1 MTENFNGSVSGWTAN
16 SVGSGTWQIVS
27 SLNIGGGNQ
36 ISNGGSKFYV
46 SDMRS
51 VNNTSTLTRDAFIDT
66 RGYQSVKLT
75 FNHYYRDNNSSVATV
90 RWSPD
95 GTNWSDLNIL
105 ATYDGPYGSST
116 SFTPAIVYLP
126 VGKPKVYIQF
136 SYEAKKDYYWAI
148 DDVVITGEPQS
159 VADILWTSSTS
170 SWTSTLKDPTGVSPA
185 ETTTYT
191 VTYTDPNTGCSGSA
205 STLVSVYPTPDAT
218 IHADYCKASPK
229 IRLTTGSFPGY
240 TYNWSPLPLGE
251 TNGKYYID
259 VDIAGIYHVTVTDAN
274 GCTGAASINV
284 SNEYVVNGSFN
295 AGSTGFTTDYWLS
308 NNLSTGN
315 RTVGATTY
323 YGGEGYYAVGS
334 DAQDYHSNFWGWDH
348 TVHDGNAPNNFL
360 IVNGVGNTLRVW
372 EETVTVTTNTNYYF
386 SAWAINLNADG
397 ANDTYWPK
405 LKFYIN
411 DDPAFSSTA
420 QLGKGITGNDING
433 IPKNPWLDKDRFYG
447 VWNSGDNTT
456 AKITIRQLNT
466 EAGGNDFGID
476 DISFGIL
483 DPSPA
488 TVSPTSSN
496 DVCFGE
502 TINLYANVVG
512 GKEPKFLWK
521 FPNGKTSTDENPVI
535 SDATIDYTGTYT
547 LTVTDW
553 YGCDIPSETTTVTV
567 HAKATVDAGSDQLY
581 GCSATSVFT
590 LNGSVGGS
598 ATNGTWTT
606 SGDGTFDD
614 IHSMTAVYTIGT
626 NDITAGS
633 VTLTLTTDDPTGP
646 CVPVSDDMV
655 ITIHRSPELTVDVA
669 NPLCAGYSDG
679 SATASVTNGTAP
691 YTYLWSD
698 GQTTAKA
705 TDLADGTYTVTV
717 TDANNCTDTKSIV
730 VVEPTPLVVSPAS
743 FTPPTC
749 YGGNDGTATVNA
761 EGGTEPYVYQWDA
774 ATGNQTTKTAV
785 GLKVGI
791 YLFTVTDANGCNI
804 TSDFVLVTQPEP
816 PDLFCPMDPE
826 PVQAAAG
833 ETTADVILDDPI
845 YDPDCQILS
854 WTMSGATVSATA
866 NLGVVPSPYT
876 FNVGTTTVE
885 YKAVDVANNVLTC
898 TFDVVVTG
906 GGADLAITKTA
917 NPSPVNTGDQLVYTI
932 TVTNAGPSEATAVKI
947 ADVVAVLPSPEFT
960 TDLVN
965 GPWKPWVTPYDAGN
979 IASGGSAIIYIRGAV
994 PITQCAAI
1002 GNTATVTSDTN
1013 DDDLTN
1019 NSATITTTVT
1029 DNQPPKFTLPV
1040 TPLPYCVSTIQS
1052 AVYNPT
1058 PTAVP
1063 PGYPE
1068 YNDLTTP
1075 RPEYYQFTKGSTIFD
1090 LDPAIGANNFEDNCC
1105 PVGSLILHWRIDIAD
1120 TPDPLN
1126 PAPAKISYAPITGTD
1141 QPSKHDDFR
1150 LPGDGVTFTD
1160 VIHQISY
1167 WLEDCTGPPGNMSP
1181 EQSRSI
1187 IISPRPNI
1195 IKMP

>member
-1 MTENFNGSVSGWTAN
+1 M
-16 SVGSGTWQIVS
+16 
-27 SLNIGGGNQ
+27 
-36 ISNGGSKFYV
+36 
-46 SDMRS
+46 
-51 VNNTSTLTRDAFIDT
+51 
-66 RGYQSVKLT
+66 
-75 FNHYYRDNNSSVATV
+75 
-90 RWSPD
+90 
-95 GTNWSDLNIL
+95 
-105 ATYDGPYGSST
+105 
-116 SFTPAIVYLP
+116 
-126 VGKPKVYIQF
+126 
-136 SYEAKKDYYWAI
+136 
-148 DDVVITGEPQS
+148 
-159 VADILWTSSTS
+159 
-170 SWTSTLKDPTGVSPA
+170 
-185 ETTTYT
+185 
-191 VTYTDPNTGCSGSA
+191 
-205 STLVSVYPTPDAT
+205 
-218 IHADYCKASPK
+218 
-229 IRLTTGSFPGY
+229 
-240 TYNWSPLPLGE
+240 
-251 TNGKYYID
+251 
-259 VDIAGIYHVTVTDAN
+259 
-274 GCTGAASINV
+274 
-284 SNEYVVNGSFN
+284 
-295 AGSTGFTTDYWLS
+295 
-308 NNLSTGN
+308 
-315 RTVGATTY
+315 
-323 YGGEGYYAVGS
+323 
-334 DAQDYHSNFWGWDH
+334 
-348 TVHDGNAPNNFL
+348 
-360 IVNGVGNTLRVW
+360 
-372 EETVTVTTNTNYYF
+372 
-386 SAWAINLNADG
+386 
-397 ANDTYWPK
+397 
-405 LKFYIN
+405 
-411 DDPAFSSTA
+411 
-420 QLGKGITGNDING
+420 
-433 IPKNPWLDKDRFYG
+433 
-447 VWNSGDNTT
+447 
-456 AKITIRQLNT
+456 
-466 EAGGNDFGID
+466 
-476 DISFGIL
+476 
-483 DPSPA
+483 
-488 TVSPTSSN
+488 
-496 DVCFGE
+496 
-502 TINLYANVVG
+502 
-512 GKEPKFLWK
+512 
-521 FPNGKTSTDENPVI
+521 
-535 SDATIDYTGTYT
+535 
-547 LTVTDW
+547 
-553 YGCDIPSETTTVTV
+553 
-567 HAKATVDAGSDQLY
+567 
-581 GCSATSVFT
+581 
-590 LNGSVGGS
+590 
-598 ATNGTWTT
+598 
-606 SGDGTFDD
+606 
-614 IHSMTAVYTIGT
+614 
-626 NDITAGS
+626 
-633 VTLTLTTDDPTGP
+633 
-646 CVPVSDDMV
+646 
-655 ITIHRSPELTVDVA
+655 
-669 NPLCAGYSDG
+669 
-679 SATASVTNGTAP
+679 
-691 YTYLWSD
+691 
-698 GQTTAKA
+698 
-705 TDLADGTYTVTV
+705 
-717 TDANNCTDTKSIV
+717 
-730 VVEPTPLVVSPAS
+730 
-743 FTPPTC
+743 
-749 YGGNDGTATVNA
+749 GGNDGTATVNA

-774 ATGNQTTKTAV
+774 ATGNQTTKTADK
-785 GLKVGI
+785 LKVGI

-932 TVTNAGPSEATAVKI
+932 TVTNAGPSEATTVKI

-965 GPWKPWVTPYDAGN
+965 EPWKPWVTPYDAGN
-979 IASGGSAIIYIRGAV
+979 IASGGSATIYIRGAV

-1013 DDDLTN
+1013 DDDLSN